1 VTVGVTKSW
10 RLLGEVSKHD
20 IETLQRAGVNVS
32 VISDNYP
39 IDTMGFH
46 HRKWVK
52 VNHDVTITTVT
63 NEQEVWLILCFGD
76 RVLHLST
83 QYSSN

>member
-1 VTVGVTKSW
+1 VAVSVTKSW
-10 RLLGEVSKHD
+10 RLLGEVSNHD
-20 IETLQRAGVNVS
+20 IETLQRAGVSVS

-46 HRKWVK
+46 NRKWVK
-52 VNHDVTITTVT
+52 VNHDITITTVT

-83 QYSSN
+83 QYDSN

>member
-1 VTVGVTKSW
+1 MITKFW
-10 RLLGEVSKHD
+10 RLLGEVSTHD
-20 IETLQRAGVNVS
+20 IEALKRAGVNVS
-32 VISDNYP
+32 VISDKYP
-39 IDTMGFH
+39 INTMEFR

-63 NEQEVWLILCFGD
+63 DEQEVWLVLCFGD

-83 QYSSN
+83 QYDFN

>member
-1 VTVGVTKSW
+1 MTVGVTKSW
-10 RLLGEVSKHD
+10 RLLGEVSTYD
-20 IETLQRAGVNVS
+20 IETLQRAGASVS
-32 VISDNYP
+32 VISDEYP

-52 VNHDVTITTVT
+52 VNHDTTITTVT
-63 NEQEVWLILCFGD
+63 NEQEAWLILCFGD

-83 QYSSN
+83 WYSSN

>member
-1 VTVGVTKSW
+1 VTLSVIKYW
-10 RLLGEVSKHD
+10 RLLGEVSTYD
-20 IETLQRAGVNVS
+20 IETLQRAGVGAS
-32 VISDNYP
+32 VISDEYP

-46 HRKWVK
+46 HKKWVK

-83 QYSSN
+83 QYDSN